1 MLIICPVGVLK
12 FCTTHLGRQ
21 FMSCPR
27 FTQEGVSVG
36 CYEPTVTKIF
46 CALQNFMYTST
57 NARFPAVPKGGGEKS
72 MHYRR
77 KNFPEMFRTYV
88 SLNWG
93 VSYRRHVK
101 FSFVQKFSTWK
112 EFHRKIHGSICI
124 VTVHIYM

>member
-1 MLIICPVGVLK
+1 VLIICPVGVLK

-57 NARFPAVPKGGGEKS
+57 NARFPAVPKGGGGGSRVEIS
-72 MHYRR
+72 GVRQGAQGPSVLYMG
-77 KNFPEMFRTYV
+77 MFF
-88 SLNWG
+88 L
-93 VSYRRHVK
+93 
-101 FSFVQKFSTWK
+101 
-112 EFHRKIHGSICI
+112 GSIIICRLYKLI
-124 VTVHIYM
+124 LSNQTQITPQPRVRLHNLV